1 MWKPPL
7 SWHLELPRDLE
18 EVRTERCLGEEQ
30 PRDLVEFRPE
40 RCLDMMLSWRPK
52 ANHAGLLDQWI
63 LHTKTQMR
71 GAPVSRGI
79 QYSAT
84 QSRFEPCSEI
94 ALSRCVH
101 RRNLEPL
108 VKAPRQPSIC
118 NSLLS
123 HIEIMGR
130 IEIMRSKRDHEIE
143 VSPSVIA
150 SDSCLLEI
158 RPMWPHERIGK
169 PYKLIG

>member
-1 MWKPPL
+1 ML
-7 SWHLELPRDLE
+7 GL
-18 EVRTERCLGEEQ
+18 RTATGSCGIPNRAVLGHDAFLAPQGESCWPSGSMDSPHED
-30 PRDLVEFRPE
+30 PD
-40 RCLDMMLSWRPK
+40 
-52 ANHAGLLDQWI
+52 A
-63 LHTKTQMR
+63 